1 MKKLL
6 LIAIIAVLGATTFG
20 YGAIDIASPSPKTA
34 PSAASLLEQTSQAF
48 TQIAEKA
55 MPATVF
61 IKAEIASQQI
71 AQQELLNPFD
81 MFGDDFFRRFFGGQQ
96 PFNQFQP
103 QHPQTQVSG
112 GSGFLITA
120 DGYIVTNNH
129 VIKDA
134 SNITVTLN
142 DGREYPATVKGS
154 DPRTDLALLKIDEK
168 GLPFLTFGDS
178 DHLKIGEWV
187 VAIGNPFGIGATLTA
202 GIVSA
207 KGRQDL
213 GIASYEDF
221 IQTDAAINPGNSGGP
236 LFNLQ
241 GEVIGVNTAIFT
253 RSGGYM
259 GIGLSIPSRMAQ
271 TVIDQILE
279 TGAVKRA
286 YLGIVLQ
293 PVDKDLA
300 SALELEN
307 QEGVLISDV
316 VKGSPAAKAGLQ
328 QGDIILEYNDK
339 PVKTVA
345 KLRNEIAMMNPG
357 SDIKLQILRNDKKMT
372 LTASLGSM
380 EGEVISAE
388 LIQKLGIDI
397 ENLTPETA
405 SRLGYNLAE
414 GIAITRVKAGSPAA
428 QAGLRPG
435 FLITGV
441 AVNWNNQKP
450 VKNTTEFEEAL
461 KEMGDKKHLILIV
474 RHQNFQRYYTIKIN

>member
-1 MKKLL
+1 MKKLIY
-6 LIAIIAVLGATTFG
+6 IAILGAFLFTACFG
-20 YGAIDIASPSPKTA
+20 GTSPAA
-34 PSAASLLEQTSQAF
+34 PSKAAAAGASLLEQTSEAF
-48 TQIAEKA
+48 TQIADKA

-61 IKAEIASQQI
+61 IKVEIGHQMASQEMQ
-71 AQQELLNPFD
+71 NPFD
-81 MFGDDFFRRFFGGQQ
+81 MFGDDFFRRFFGGGGQN
-96 PFNQFQP
+96 PFHNFQP
-103 QHPQTQVSG
+103 REPQPQLAG

-120 DGYIVTNNH
+120 DGFIVTNNH
-129 VIKDA
+129 VISEGSK
-134 SNITVTLN
+134 ITVILN
-142 DGREYPATVKGS
+142 DGREYPATVKGA

-168 GLPFLTFGDS
+168 NLPFLSFGDS
-178 DHLKIGEWV
+178 DSLKVGEWV

-271 TVIDQILE
+271 NVIDQILE
-279 TGAVKRA
+279 TGIVNRA

-316 VKGSPAAKAGLQ
+316 VKGSPASKAGLQ
-328 QGDIILEYNDK
+328 QGDIILQYNDK
-339 PVKTVA
+339 PVKTVT
-345 KLRNEIAMMNPG
+345 KLRNEIALMNPG
-357 SDIKLQILRNDKKMT
+357 SEIKLQILRNNKKMI
-372 LTASLGSM
+372 LSASLGSM
-380 EGEVISAE
+380 DGEMISAD

-397 ENLTPETA
+397 ENLSAEIA
-405 SRLGYNLAE
+405 SRLGFNGIPD
-414 GIAITRVKAGSPAA
+414 GIAITRVKPGSPAA

-441 AVNWNNQKP
+441 AVAMNNQKP
-450 VKNTTEFEEAL
+450 VKNTAEFEEAL
-461 KEMGDKKHLILIV
+461 KELGDKKHLILIV
-474 RHQNFQRYYTIKIN
+474 RQQNFQRYYTIKLN

>member
-1 MKKLL
+1 MKKFFGITILGMC
-6 LIAIIAVLGATTFG
+6 AIAVLG
-20 YGAIDIASPSPKTA
+20 YGALPVSGSS
-34 PSAASLLEQTSQAF
+34 SAVNLLEQTSQAF
-48 TQIAEKA
+48 TRIAEQA

-61 IKAEIASQQI
+61 IKAET
-71 AQQELLNPFD
+71 AQAQPQEQLLNPLD

-96 PFNQFQP
+96 PFNQLQP
-103 QHPQTQVSG
+103 QQPQMQAAF
-112 GSGFLITA
+112 GSGFLITE
-120 DGYIVTNNH
+120 DGYVVTNNH
-129 VIKDA
+129 VIKDGT
-134 SNITVTLN
+134 NITVTLN
-142 DGREYPATVKGS
+142 DGREYPAVLKGA
-154 DPRTDLALLKIDEK
+154 DPRTDLALLKIEGK
-168 GLPFLTFGDS
+168 NLPFLNFGDS
-178 DHLKIGEWV
+178 DSLKIGEWV

-241 GEVIGVNTAIFT
+241 GEVIGVNTAIYT

-271 TVIDQILE
+271 NVIDQIME
-279 TGAVKRA
+279 NGVVKRA

-293 PVDKDLA
+293 PVDKELA

-307 QEGVLISDV
+307 QEGVLISEV

-328 QGDIILEYNDK
+328 QGDIILQYNGK
-339 PVKTVA
+339 PVKTVT

-357 SDIKLQILRNDKKMT
+357 SEIKLQILRNHAKM
-372 LTASLGSM
+372 LVSAPLGSL

-397 ENLTPETA
+397 ENLSPEIA
-405 SRLGYNLAE
+405 ARLGYNGLTD
-414 GIAITRVKAGSPAA
+414 GIAITRVKPGSPAA
-428 QAGLRPG
+428 MAGLRSG

-441 AVNWNNQKP
+441 AVNWNNQKS
-450 VKNTTEFEEAL
+450 VKNTSEFEEAL
-461 KEMGDKKHLILIV
+461 KELGDKKHIILIV
-474 RHQNFQRYYTIKIN
+474 RHQNFQRYYTVKLG

>member
-1 MKKLL
+1 MKKLIL
-6 LIAIIAVLGATTFG
+6 VAILGVFTLTTCYGGANTAEEPSQAAARGAT
-20 YGAIDIASPSPKTA
+20 
-34 PSAASLLEQTSQAF
+34 LLEQTSQAF
-48 TQIAEKA
+48 TQIADKA

-61 IKAEIASQQI
+61 IRTEIAQPMGG
-71 AQQELLNPFD
+71 QEMQNPFE

-96 PFNQFQP
+96 FFNNFQSQQP
-103 QHPQTQVSG
+103 QPQIAG
-112 GSGFLITA
+112 GSGFLVTQ
-120 DGYIVTNNH
+120 DGYVVTNNH

-134 SNITVTLN
+134 SKITVTLN
-142 DGREYPATVKGS
+142 DGREYPATVKGA

-168 GLPFLTFGDS
+168 NLPFLSFGDS
-178 DHLKIGEWV
+178 DNLKIGEWV

-271 TVIDQILE
+271 NIIDQILE
-279 TGAVKRA
+279 TGIVNRA
-286 YLGIVLQ
+286 YLGIILQ

-328 QGDIILEYNDK
+328 QGDIILQTNDK
-339 PVKTVA
+339 PVKTVT
-345 KLRNEIAMMNPG
+345 KLRNDIALMNPG
-357 SDIKLQILRNDKKMT
+357 SEIKLQILRNNKKMI

-380 EGEVISAE
+380 DGEVLSAE

-397 ENLTPETA
+397 ENLTAETA
-405 SRLGYNLAE
+405 SRLGFNGIPD
-414 GIAITRVKAGSPAA
+414 GIAITRVKPGSPAA

-441 AVNWNNQKP
+441 AVAMNNQKP
-450 VKNTTEFEEAL
+450 VKNTAEFEEAL
-461 KEMGDKKHLILIV
+461 KDLGDKKHLILIV
-474 RHQNFQRYYTIKIN
+474 RQQNFQRYYTIKIN

>member
-1 MKKLL
+1 MKKLIL
-6 LIAIIAVLGATTFG
+6 VVILGVFTLTTCYGGANTAEEPSKAAARGAT
-20 YGAIDIASPSPKTA
+20 
-34 PSAASLLEQTSQAF
+34 LLEQTSQAF
-48 TQIAEKA
+48 TQIADKA

-61 IKAEIASQQI
+61 IKTEIAQPMGG
-71 AQQELLNPFD
+71 QEMQNPFE

-96 PFNQFQP
+96 FFNNFQSQQLQP
-103 QHPQTQVSG
+103 QLAS
-112 GSGFLITA
+112 GSGFLVTQ
-120 DGYIVTNNH
+120 DGYVVTNNH

-134 SNITVTLN
+134 SKITVTLN
-142 DGREYPATVKGS
+142 DGREYPATVKGA

-168 GLPFLTFGDS
+168 NLPFLSFGDS
-178 DHLKIGEWV
+178 DNLKIGEWV

-271 TVIDQILE
+271 NVIDQILE
-279 TGAVKRA
+279 TGIVNRA
-286 YLGIVLQ
+286 YLGIILQ

-328 QGDIILEYNDK
+328 QGDIILQTNDK
-339 PVKTVA
+339 TVKTVT
-345 KLRNEIAMMNPG
+345 KLRNDIALMNPG
-357 SDIKLQILRNDKKMT
+357 SEIKLQILRNNKKMI
-372 LTASLGSM
+372 LTACLGSM
-380 EGEVISAE
+380 DGEVLSAE

-397 ENLTPETA
+397 ENLTAETA
-405 SRLGYNLAE
+405 SRLGFNGIPD
-414 GIAITRVKAGSPAA
+414 GIAITRVKPGSPAA

-441 AVNWNNQKP
+441 AVAMNNQKP
-450 VKNTTEFEEAL
+450 VKNTAEFEEAL
-461 KEMGDKKHLILIV
+461 KDLGDKKHLILIV
-474 RHQNFQRYYTIKIN
+474 RQQNFQRYYTIKIN